1 MDFKEEL
8 AKLPESPGVYMM
20 YGENDEVIYV
30 GKAVKLRNRVRQY
43 FQSGGNESAKILS
56 MVKKIRRFETI
67 LTDSESEALVL
78 ECNLIKEYR
87 PYYNTMLKDDKSYP
101 YVKVTVHED
110 FPRAL
115 FSRDK
120 KHGKDRYFG
129 PYTSAGA
136 IKDVIKLIN
145 QIFGLR
151 TCSRRLPQDTGKERP
166 CLNYY
171 IGRCPAPCQGY
182 ITEEDYAEHVE
193 KAMAFLAGR
202 YGQVLDDLRAKMS
215 AAAEKLE
222 FEEAARYRELI
233 REVQEMEMRQKLLSE
248 DQENRDI
255 IAYAGDGR
263 EGVVQVFFIREGK
276 MIGRDHFRLT
286 IADGDSRS
294 RILSDFVKQ
303 FYAGTPFVPREIL
316 LPLEIED
323 AECIAAWLSEKKG
336 QKVYLITPKKGEKR
350 GLLDL
355 AEENARAL
363 FTQDQ
368 ERVKREEIRTVGAQR
383 ELAELLDLP
392 GLHRI
397 EAYDIS
403 NISGYDSVGSMVVYE
418 DGKPKKNDYRKFRI
432 RGVTGANDYDSL
444 REVLTRRLTHGL
456 SESGTGFARLPD
468 LIFMDGGLGQVGV
481 ALEVLDEFHLAI
493 PVCGM
498 VKDDRHR
505 TSDLIFEGEAI
516 RLDHHSQAFRLVERI
531 QDEAHRF
538 AITYHRDL
546 RSKGQTHSLLDD
558 IPGIGPARRKALM
571 GAFSSLEEMKN
582 ASTEEL
588 AAIPGMNSAAAAS
601 VRRFFHSEES

>member
-1 MDFKEEL
+1 MSPSGRSTPSSSPRPLQGDESSPYRKPGFIHDRFLVMELVKRDFKARYDRSVLGMFWCVLQPTLTMGLLYTVFSVFFKNAIPNFPLYLISGIVLHQFFVETTTS
-8 AKLPESPGVYMM
+8 AMRSIQ
-20 YGENDEVIYV
+20 EN
-30 GKAVKLRNRVRQY
+30 AAL
-43 FQSGGNESAKILS
+43 ILS
-56 MVKKIRRFETI
+56 KDKERIRREEGRTI
-67 LTDSESEALVL
+67 GAVREIGALL
-78 ECNLIKEYR
+78 G
-87 PYYNTMLKDDKSYP
+87 LKD
-101 YVKVTVHED
+101 
-110 FPRAL
+110 L
-115 FSRDK
+115 SR
-120 KHGKDRYFG
+120 
-129 PYTSAGA
+129 
-136 IKDVIKLIN
+136 
-145 QIFGLR
+145 
-151 TCSRRLPQDTGKERP
+151 
-166 CLNYY
+166 
-171 IGRCPAPCQGY
+171 
-182 ITEEDYAEHVE
+182 
-193 KAMAFLAGR
+193 M
-202 YGQVLDDLRAKMS
+202 
-215 AAAEKLE
+215 
-222 FEEAARYRELI
+222 
-233 REVQEMEMRQKLLSE
+233 
-248 DQENRDI
+248 
-255 IAYAGDGR
+255 
-263 EGVVQVFFIREGK
+263 
-276 MIGRDHFRLT
+276 
-286 IADGDSRS
+286 
-294 RILSDFVKQ
+294 
-303 FYAGTPFVPREIL
+303 
-316 LPLEIED
+316 
-323 AECIAAWLSEKKG
+323 
-336 QKVYLITPKKGEKR
+336 
-350 GLLDL
+350 
-355 AEENARAL
+355 
-363 FTQDQ
+363 
-368 ERVKREEIRTVGAQR
+368 
-383 ELAELLDLP
+383 
-392 GLHRI
+392 

-601 VRRFFHSEES
+601 VRRFFHPEES